1 MENICKAITYLT
13 HLKRMM
19 VTFKEEV
26 GSHECISPKKGKTT
40 RVWMYVD
47 KGREEITCCRTSG
60 NRPHVN
66 GGTCMNM

>member
-26 GSHECISPKKGKTT
+26 GCHECISPEKVKQLGYGCMWIRDVK
-40 RVWMYVD
+40 R
-47 KGREEITCCRTSG
+47 S
-60 NRPHVN
+60 HVA
-66 GGTCMNM
+66 GQVVIDCM